1 MTTAREAAKARTK
14 ASITGSS
21 ISSSSSSSSST
32 VIAPRVI
39 TDDRTWKGDPND
51 TVAIEVWKKS
61 FEPGYVPQ
69 IISPRDSGGKYTSD
83 PNKTESYITMDKETH
98 AKEIAISLQ
107 KEPIIPTSIIDY
119 FVKTLGGVKNELIT
133 PPPTATTLTKT
144 KEDEDTS
151 RNLTSLTPNKYAA
164 IVGALLVVIF
174 GSLYLGS
181 TK

>member
-1 MTTAREAAKARTK
+1 MESNIGSPINGIGNAVLSSMSARL
-14 ASITGSS
+14 
-21 ISSSSSSSSST
+21 T
-32 VIAPRVI
+32 VQFILPPLV
-39 TDDRTWKGDPND
+39 
-51 TVAIEVWKKS
+51 
-61 FEPGYVPQ
+61 EPGYVPQ